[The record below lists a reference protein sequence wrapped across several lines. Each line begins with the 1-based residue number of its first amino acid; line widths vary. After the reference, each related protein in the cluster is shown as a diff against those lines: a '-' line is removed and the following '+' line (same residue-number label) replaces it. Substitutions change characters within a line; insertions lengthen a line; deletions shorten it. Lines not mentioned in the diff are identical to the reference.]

1 MKKNSSDENNLNT
14 ILKNLVHFKKINLIG
29 NMNVG
34 KTNLTKYLG
43 NYQKYKIFTEKCEE
57 NNNKDTEQFLEKIEK
72 VTLKYND
79 RTYKLNIYETNCD
92 NINITLSNL
101 DTLLLYSDCIVFM
114 VDITNKDSHDNVI
127 QILKKLFKNKNPY
140 IPPIFYIL
148 NKLDCEDER
157 EVYENDINELNNYNN
172 IIKYEISLKVK
183 KNCEEFF
190 EQFVYIL
197 DVEPKSTETIK
208 LVQLMN
214 PPKLTVKIKA
224 DDIYNIKIYLFGPS
238 GVGKSCL
245 FKKFLE
251 NEFINSVSTCSPSF
265 NEIVL
270 AKIKDNKIKVS
281 IWDTSGQ
288 ETFKSVIKSDYCKAD
303 GILLLFDI
311 TQNDTFLEMK
321 TFIEDIRSERGT
333 NDPKLYFKKTKDE
346 II

>member
-140 IPPIFYIL
+140 LPPIFYIL

-157 EVYENDINELNNYNN
+157 EIYENDINELNNYNN

-197 DVEPKSTETIK
+197 DVEQKAQK
-208 LVQLMN
+208 QLN
-214 PPKLTVKIKA
+214 
-224 DDIYNIKIYLFGPS
+224 
-238 GVGKSCL
+238 
-245 FKKFLE
+245 
-251 NEFINSVSTCSPSF
+251 
-265 NEIVL
+265 
-270 AKIKDNKIKVS
+270 
-281 IWDTSGQ
+281 
-288 ETFKSVIKSDYCKAD
+288 
-303 GILLLFDI
+303 
-311 TQNDTFLEMK
+311 
-321 TFIEDIRSERGT
+321 
-333 NDPKLYFKKTKDE
+333 
-346 II
+346 

>member
-127 QILKKLFKNKNPY
+127 QILKKLLKNKNPY
-140 IPPIFYIL
+140 LPPIFYIL

-157 EVYENDINELNNYNN
+157 E
-172 IIKYEISLKVK
+172 
-183 KNCEEFF
+183 
-190 EQFVYIL
+190 
-197 DVEPKSTETIK
+197 
-208 LVQLMN
+208 
-214 PPKLTVKIKA
+214 
-224 DDIYNIKIYLFGPS
+224 IY
-238 GVGKSCL
+238 
-245 FKKFLE
+245 
-251 NEFINSVSTCSPSF
+251 
-265 NEIVL
+265 
-270 AKIKDNKIKVS
+270 
-281 IWDTSGQ
+281 
-288 ETFKSVIKSDYCKAD
+288 
-303 GILLLFDI
+303 
-311 TQNDTFLEMK
+311 
-321 TFIEDIRSERGT
+321 
-333 NDPKLYFKKTKDE
+333 
-346 II
+346 